1 MLSPVQR
8 GRPVY
13 IVLIVLTD
21 YVKQLTSL
29 LCMTRELLSLLGHLN
44 YANRLI
50 IHGRSFVFYLLTLA
64 HSVKELHYHV
74 PLNRGCRDD
83 FKMGNMAIMF
93 SESSIIPKYSK
104 QAVDPTVLKEL

>member
-29 LCMTRELLSLLGHLN
+29 LCMTL
-44 YANRLI
+44 
-50 IHGRSFVFYLLTLA
+50 
-64 HSVKELHYHV
+64 
-74 PLNRGCRDD
+74 
-83 FKMGNMAIMF
+83 FK
-93 SESSIIPKYSK
+93 
-104 QAVDPTVLKEL
+104 Q